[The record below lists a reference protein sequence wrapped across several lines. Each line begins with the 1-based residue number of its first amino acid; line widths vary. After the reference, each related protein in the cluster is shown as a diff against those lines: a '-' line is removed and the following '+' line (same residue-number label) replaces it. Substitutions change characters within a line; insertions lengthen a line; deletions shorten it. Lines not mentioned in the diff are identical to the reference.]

1 MLGTG
6 QPGAESPQIAWQR
19 HNSLSLKLFN
29 LHSICK
35 WTSPGDNK
43 DICKANAYPVIM
55 TGKLHIAWG
64 VTGAGHYLKES
75 HAVMTELRRQGHD
88 ITTFVSRAGEEVLK
102 MYGLFDELKT
112 ISDGSY
118 LNEIFLDSAQG
129 SSFPKIGRFNLKR
142 YDLFILSPATSNT
155 VAKIV
160 CGIAD
165 TLVTNCAAQ
174 AMKSGVP
181 CYIVPVDHEQD
192 VVSEMPYT
200 IDRSKCEACEICPPR
215 EACPNEAIDR
225 QIDLLKCQGCG
236 TCASLCQKG
245 AIAGGGPV
253 PVSIRKV
260 DARNTRALAEMEGVL
275 IFDRPRSL
283 IKTIIDN

>member
-1 MLGTG
+1 MASGKIIFDL
-6 QPGAESPQIAWQR
+6 
-19 HNSLSLKLFN
+19 L
-29 LHSICK
+29 
-35 WTSPGDNK
+35 
-43 DICKANAYPVIM
+43 IM
-55 TGKLHIAWG
+55 TEKLHIAWG

-75 HAVMTELRRQGHD
+75 FAVMAELRKKGHD
-88 ITTFVSRAGEEVLK
+88 ITTFVSRAGEEVSK
-102 MYGLFDELKT
+102 MYGLFDDLKAV
-112 ISDGSY
+112 SDGSY

-155 VAKIV
+155 VAKV
-160 CGIAD
+160 VYGIAD

-181 CYIVPVDHEQD
+181 CYMVPVDQEQD

-200 IDRSKCEACEICPPR
+200 IDRAKCANCESCPPQ
-215 EACPNEAIDR
+215 EACPNDAIAG

-236 TCASLCQKG
+236 TCVDLCPES

-253 PVSIRKV
+253 PVAIRKV
-260 DARNTRALAEMEGVL
+260 DAKNTRMLAEMENAEV
-275 IFDRPRSL
+275 FDRPRSL
-283 IKTIIDN
+283 IKIIKNW

>member
-1 MLGTG
+1 MASGEIIFDL
-6 QPGAESPQIAWQR
+6 
-19 HNSLSLKLFN
+19 L
-29 LHSICK
+29 
-35 WTSPGDNK
+35 
-43 DICKANAYPVIM
+43 IM

-75 HAVMTELRRQGHD
+75 YAVMTQLRKEGHD
-88 ITTFVSRAGEEVLK
+88 ITTFVSRAGEEVSR
-102 MYGLFDELKT
+102 MYGLFDGLKA

-118 LNEIFLDSAQG
+118 LNEVFLDSAQG

-142 YDLFILSPATSNT
+142 YDLFVLSPATSNT
-155 VAKIV
+155 VAKV
-160 CGIAD
+160 VYGIAD

-181 CYIVPVDHEQD
+181 CYIVPVDQVQD

-200 IDRSKCEACEICPPR
+200 IDRAKCEACEACPPR
-215 EACPNEAIDR
+215 EACPNEAIDG

-236 TCASLCQKG
+236 TCVDLCPEA
-245 AIAGGGPV
+245 AISGGGPV

-260 DARNTRALAEMEGVL
+260 DARNTRLLAEMENVTV
-275 IFDRPRSL
+275 FDRPRSL
-283 IKTIIDN
+283 LKITKTD